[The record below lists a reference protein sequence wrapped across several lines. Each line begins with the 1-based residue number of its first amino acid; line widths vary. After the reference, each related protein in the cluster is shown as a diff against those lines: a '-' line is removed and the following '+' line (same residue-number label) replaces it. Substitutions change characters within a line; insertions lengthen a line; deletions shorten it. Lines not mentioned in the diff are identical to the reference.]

1 MDLNMR
7 GLSKEIE
14 EALGDV
20 LRAEHF
26 ILAVELLGSLR
37 ASMVVSSEFCFDK
50 TGTDRADSD
59 LAVELSQLSAKPFGE

>member
-7 GLSKEIE
+7 GLSEEKE

-20 LRAEHF
+20 FRAEHF
-26 ILAVELLGSLR
+26 ILAVELLGSLG
-37 ASMVVSSEFCFDK
+37 ASVVVSGEFRLDK
-50 TGTDRADSD
+50 ARADRADSD